1 MSFMGAYWIPLIPGE
16 GGGALNKVSH
26 GKNIEHFFIPQN
38 KLKTVVRHGPQVAR
52 MLQTFLN
59 FLRCFFC
66 ENFVTL

>member
-1 MSFMGAYWIPLIPGE
+1 MGAYWIPLIPGE
-16 GGGALNKVSH
+16 GGGTLNKVSH